1 MRICTINGG
10 SLKVF
15 LRRDMHD
22 VIIPQWGRPG
32 SGASASAAAK
42 CFTASVT
49 ETGYGYSIVSRFRSH
64 AAVTGELRGGLQ

>member
-32 SGASASAAAK
+32 SRASGSAAAK
-42 CFTASVT
+42 RFTASVT
-49 ETGYGYSIVSRFRSH
+49 ETGYG
-64 AAVTGELRGGLQ
+64 

>member
-22 VIIPQWGRPG
+22 VI
-32 SGASASAAAK
+32 SAMGKARIR
-42 CFTASVT
+42 SV
-49 ETGYGYSIVSRFRSH
+49 GLSRGEMLHSQRHPNQIWIIRSCPDLE
-64 AAVTGELRGGLQ
+64 VTQPPPAN